1 MDSNSGFGLAILSQ
15 IAEKTYNNNL
25 KELIEY
31 NFFQNNKNLAQQ
43 HCEILII
50 KNKDEESTKKLID
63 YYFNDKLKHELFEF
77 FCFAMIKY
85 NNNIYC
91 LDKLG
96 YYYLEK
102 HNNINAFNCYIG
114 IIIKSEI
121 NDSNIKICIDI
132 INGIFV
138 ILNMDL
144 NSNLIFTQLLMN
156 IQSLNSDI
164 PPTHK
169 KIFAQIVKSIEKYI
183 G

>member
-1 MDSNSGFGLAILSQ
+1 MDKSCGLDVLSQ
-15 IAEKTYNNNL
+15 IARKTYNNNL
-25 KELIEY
+25 IDLIEY
-31 NFFQNNKNLAQQ
+31 NFINNNKDLVQQ
-43 HCEILII
+43 YCQILINE
-50 KNKDEESTKKLID
+50 NKDKESIKRLID

-77 FCFAMIKY
+77 ICFAMIKH

-121 NDSNIKICIDI
+121 NDSNITICIDI

-138 ILNMDL
+138 ILKMDL
-144 NSNLIFTQLLMN
+144 NSNLIFTQLLTN
-156 IQSLNSDI
+156 IQILNSDI

-169 KIFAQIVKSIEKYI
+169 NIFAQIVKSIEKCI
-183 G
+183 S